1 MDFKK
6 SFSLNLSSETAE
18 KNTVVY
24 GRVRVSVLTER
35 LYRVEYSK
43 NGVFTDCATQKVWN
57 RNFDAPVFK
66 FKKQDGYLIV
76 GTRQNGVCV
85 ESETG
90 RVAYA
95 VAGGKKIK
103 DLHAGNLKG
112 TYRTL
117 DGTVGAIPLGE
128 GIVSR
133 SGAAV
138 LDDSDSLVL
147 NADGTVAP
155 RANKEKDLYIFVYGH
170 DYRAA
175 VRDFLRLAGGVPLI
189 PRFAFGNW
197 WSRYKAYTQQE
208 YIDLMQRFAQER
220 IPLTV
225 ATIDMDWHWVDLKKE
240 FSGVPGTDPADIKSG
255 WTGYSWN
262 TRLFP
267 DYKEFLQWLKAQNL
281 KITVNLHPAD
291 GVRFFEDMYEEFAR
305 YMGVD
310 PKTKMKIPFDC
321 ADPRYMEAYF
331 DLIHHK
337 YEEEGVD
344 FWWIDWQ
351 QGKKSSIKGLDP
363 LWALNHYHYLDNC
376 RNGKRGVIL
385 SRFAQAGSQRYPLGF
400 SGDAAITWEC
410 LRFQPYST
418 ATASNIGYT
427 WWSHDIGGHHH
438 GKKDDELYVRWLQ
451 FGVFSPVN
459 RLHSTSNE
467 FMGKEPW
474 KYGYAASHIAVDLL
488 RLRRR
493 LIPYIYTMNYK
504 TYKYGSALIEPMYY
518 AYPDDENA
526 YHCKNQYYFGSELIC
541 APITD
546 PADKKIGLAAVNVW
560 LPEGRY
566 TDLFTRRSYAGG
578 NFVKMF
584 RGIENFPVLA
594 KAGAILPLDTD
605 DISNGA
611 ENPSGLEI
619 LALSGNGSFTMYED
633 DGETMGFENGAFAE
647 TKFEI
652 ETNGDHI
659 VFTIFPVSGDFSVI
673 PSKRYFKV
681 NFFDIVSAE
690 SVAVTYGK
698 EVQNTVDLIHYA
710 NGSLC
715 VDVFCDLSAAN
726 VPVKIEVCGAARYS
740 LNKREAYIETVS
752 EYQISND
759 YKKSV
764 FTSALES
771 GALPKCQK
779 RFREPLEE
787 LEHCL

>member
-1 MDFKK
+1 M
-6 SFSLNLSSETAE
+6 
-18 KNTVVY
+18 
-24 GRVRVSVLTER
+24 
-35 LYRVEYSK
+35 
-43 NGVFTDCATQKVWN
+43 
-57 RNFDAPVFK
+57 
-66 FKKQDGYLIV
+66 
-76 GTRQNGVCV
+76 
-85 ESETG
+85 
-90 RVAYA
+90 
-95 VAGGKKIK
+95 
-103 DLHAGNLKG
+103 
-112 TYRTL
+112 
-117 DGTVGAIPLGE
+117 
-128 GIVSR
+128 
-133 SGAAV
+133 
-138 LDDSDSLVL
+138 
-147 NADGTVAP
+147 
-155 RANKEKDLYIFVYGH
+155 
-170 DYRAA
+170 
-175 VRDFLRLAGGVPLI
+175 
-189 PRFAFGNW
+189 
-197 WSRYKAYTQQE
+197 
-208 YIDLMQRFAQER
+208 
-220 IPLTV
+220 
-225 ATIDMDWHWVDLKKE
+225 
-240 FSGVPGTDPADIKSG
+240 
-255 WTGYSWN
+255 
-262 TRLFP
+262 
-267 DYKEFLQWLKAQNL
+267 
-281 KITVNLHPAD
+281 
-291 GVRFFEDMYEEFAR
+291 
-305 YMGVD
+305 
-310 PKTKMKIPFDC
+310 
-321 ADPRYMEAYF
+321 
-331 DLIHHK
+331 
-337 YEEEGVD
+337 
-344 FWWIDWQ
+344 
-351 QGKKSSIKGLDP
+351 
-363 LWALNHYHYLDNC
+363 
-376 RNGKRGVIL
+376 
-385 SRFAQAGSQRYPLGF
+385 
-400 SGDAAITWEC
+400 
-410 LRFQPYST
+410 
-418 ATASNIGYT
+418 
-427 WWSHDIGGHHH
+427 
-438 GKKDDELYVRWLQ
+438 
-451 FGVFSPVN
+451 
-459 RLHSTSNE
+459 
-467 FMGKEPW
+467 
-474 KYGYAASHIAVDLL
+474 DLL

-541 APITD
+541 APVTD
-546 PADKKIGLAAVNVW
+546 PADKKTGLAAVNVW

-659 VFTIFPVSGDFSVI
+659 VFTIFPVSGDFSAI

-698 EVQNTVDLIHYA
+698 EVQNTDDLIHYA

-752 EYQISND
+752 KYQISND

-779 RFREPLEE
+779 QFREPLEE